1 MSKYSF
7 TRRDFLKTAGTLAAG
22 AALGANPE
30 ITFADDR
37 DSRFRQIPT
46 RNWQQTFQARLM
58 DKEKGISP
66 HPPARPRLE
75 CTSLEVI
82 IDNVNNTRLL
92 NMYVRN
98 TGNWPTYSACI
109 AVYQSKIIMLCPQ
122 TGSACDITYNFNDL
136 ERICQKV
143 VTIPPDASRPL
154 KINIDNWTPSF
165 LGNFILG
172 ICFDHFYDPPAFS
185 ISRISLSEVRQK
197 RQLNGL
203 LRQLVDPGYSPGNL
217 YNLIRQP
224 QAS

>member
-1 MSKYSF
+1 MSKFSF

-22 AALGANPE
+22 TALGANPE
-30 ITFADDR
+30 ISFADNKDIR
-37 DSRFRQIPT
+37 YRQIPS

-109 AVYQSKIIMLCPQ
+109 AVYQSKIIML
-122 TGSACDITYNFNDL
+122 
-136 ERICQKV
+136 
-143 VTIPPDASRPL
+143 
-154 KINIDNWTPSF
+154 
-165 LGNFILG
+165 
-172 ICFDHFYDPPAFS
+172 
-185 ISRISLSEVRQK
+185 
-197 RQLNGL
+197 
-203 LRQLVDPGYSPGNL
+203 
-217 YNLIRQP
+217 
-224 QAS
+224 